1 LLLQVTDSDMSAAQS
16 RIQDLFQTFVFQPLS
31 QEQVL
36 QIVVFVVMFAG
47 ALGFFIWNIKPFLAQ
62 FSQASC
68 CHKLHTVGQDNIH
81 FFWNV
86 LSA

>member
-1 LLLQVTDSDMSAAQS
+1 MSAAQS